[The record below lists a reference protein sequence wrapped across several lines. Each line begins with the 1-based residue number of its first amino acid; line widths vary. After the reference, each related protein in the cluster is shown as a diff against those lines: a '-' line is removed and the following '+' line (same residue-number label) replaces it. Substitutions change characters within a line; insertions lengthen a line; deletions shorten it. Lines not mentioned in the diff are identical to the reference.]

1 MEIEDCTART
11 QAAIDQVVTFKEAL
25 GLPLLEVQTLAEFG
39 DLARREALRPNQRK
53 AIVEEAILLLE
64 QLYAH
69 LPFKQ
74 ARYAINPVRR
84 LRLLMNRVKKVRD
97 PEFHEEILDI
107 FTELRDAHT
116 FYALPEP
123 YKDRAAFLP
132 FLLGSYLDGDVTRFL
147 VTDVIAG
154 FDHPTFAKDAEVTH
168 WNGVPIA
175 VAVQRMADRTPAGN
189 SSARFVR
196 GLARLTMRM
205 LTFSPLPDE
214 EMVFV
219 QYRALDPAIAERV
232 VAIPW
237 NVAKGLTLQVF
248 ASRQSSVCGA
258 LAQSALLRQVLWR
271 PHMLAEQRKIE
282 DRCRTWDHGRNPK
295 KPASGK
301 KRGPVDVNLQKVSSM
316 PQIFEFQYAGGDDQG
331 SLNKSFLAC
340 PEAKGRKLGYL
351 RIKRFDS
358 PAEDAFFSDRFVG
371 ECKRILELLDREAPD
386 GLILD
391 VRGNPG
397 GDIVAAERILQ
408 LFTPVTITPA
418 AFHFV
423 NTPLTQVIAQRLE
436 GQFQV
441 AALRAQ
447 LELGPWLKDLRN
459 SITEGDLITH
469 GHTITEPETANDT
482 GQAYHGRV
490 VALSDARVYSA
501 AEIFLGGFQDHRI
514 GKVIGI
520 NETTGGGGANRWL
533 HQDVSD
539 LTKQLP
545 GLQLDPVTDPRGL
558 KDLPKG
564 ADLALA
570 IRRSSRVGPNSGAAI
585 EDVGVRCDVDYQ
597 VTRGDLCYGDRDLIA
612 YACRTLVGER
622 SCSLEIIRAELAG
635 GKVMVTLSCSNLSR
649 LECYLDG
656 YPQAALAS
664 RGSGETVHKLEIP
677 TAGLSGKPQR
687 LTVRGFCRRPPGEAG
702 AGTLGLAASSTA
714 RVTRPRR
721 KKR

>member
-11 QAAIDQVVTFKEAL
+11 QAAIDRVVTFKQIL
-25 GLPLLEVQTLAEFG
+25 GLPLFEVQTLAEFG
-39 DLARREALRPNQRK
+39 DLARREALKPNQRK
-53 AIVEEAILLLE
+53 AIVEEAILLIE
-64 QLYAH
+64 QFYAH

-84 LRLLMNRVKKVRD
+84 LRLLMNRIKKVSGRD
-97 PEFHEEILDI
+97 FHEELLDI

-116 FYALPEP
+116 FYALPAP

-132 FLLGSYLDGDVTRFL
+132 FLLGSYLDAGVPRFI
-147 VTDVIAG
+147 VTDLIAG
-154 FDHPTFAKDAEVTH
+154 FDHPTFTKDAEVTH

-189 SSARFVR
+189 SSARAVR

-214 EMVFV
+214 EIVFV
-219 QYRALDPAIAERV
+219 QYRALNPAIAERV

-237 NVAKGLTLQVF
+237 NVAKGLTLQIF
-248 ASRQSSVCGA
+248 ASRQASVCGA
-258 LAQSALLRQVLWR
+258 LAQSALLRQVLWK
-271 PHMLAEQRKIE
+271 PDALAEQRKIE
-282 DRCRTWDHGRNPK
+282 DRCRKWDHGWNPK
-295 KPASGK
+295 KPATRK
-301 KRGPVDVNLQKVSSM
+301 KRGPADVDLQKVSSM
-316 PQIFEFQYAGGDDQG
+316 PQIFEFQYAGGDDKG
-331 SLNKSFLAC
+331 PLNKSFLAC

-358 PAEDAFFSDRFVG
+358 PSEDAFFGDRFVA
-371 ECKRILELLDREAPD
+371 ECKRILELLDQEAPD

-391 VRGNPG
+391 IRGNPG

-408 LFTPVTITPA
+408 LFTPATITPA
-418 AFHFV
+418 GFHFV
-423 NTPLTQVIAQRLE
+423 NTPLTQTIAQKLE
-436 GQFQV
+436 GQFR
-441 AALRAQ
+441 AAAIQAQSELR
-447 LELGPWLKDLRN
+447 PWLRDLRN

-469 GHTITEPETANDT
+469 GHTITDPETANDT
-482 GQAYHGRV
+482 GQVYHGRI

-501 AEIFLGGFQDHRI
+501 AEIFLGGFQDH
-514 GKVIGI
+514 GAGQVIGI

-533 HQDVSD
+533 HQDVSE

-558 KDLPKG
+558 RDLPKG

-570 IRRSSRVGPNSGAAI
+570 IRRSSRVGPNSGAPI
-585 EDVGVRCDVDYQ
+585 EDVGVRCDVNYQ
-597 VTRGDLCYGDRDLIA
+597 VTRGDLCYGGRDLIA
-612 YACRTLVGER
+612 FACQTLVGER
-622 SCSLEIIRAELAG
+622 SCSLEIVRAELAG
-635 GKVMVTLSCSNLSR
+635 GKVMVTLRCSNLSR

-656 YPQAALAS
+656 YPQKTLAS
-664 RGSGETVHKLEIP
+664 GGAGDAVHKLEIP
-677 TAGLSGKPQR
+677 IAGLSGKPER
-687 LTVRGFCRRPPGEAG
+687 LTVRGFCRKRDG
-702 AGTLGLAASSTA
+702 AGGAPLVLAASSTT
-714 RVTRPRR
+714 RVSRPRR